1 MPDVTMTSH
10 LSPYIRLARTIGFK
24 LFLVIT
30 LAQVLIL
37 VLLTVVS
44 IRVQQESLMNNVL
57 LSGERVSDVIAR
69 SMRYSMLLNRRQ
81 DVHEIVSAVGGH
93 EGIEDIRIYNKQGD
107 VVFGSKAADLHTK
120 VDVDAE
126 ACVICHGNTDLQ
138 HPHLSSP
145 NLSRIFTNAE
155 GVRVLG
161 LITPI
166 KNEPQCSDADCHAHA
181 PEKTILGV
189 LDVKMSLQT
198 IDQQLARHRQDLLL
212 ISGVTS
218 LLIGLMSGVF
228 IWLVVRRP
236 VKRLMAGM
244 ERVSTGDL
252 SQHLEWKS
260 TDELGRLARKFNDMT
275 DELSRARAEITS
287 WSQTLEAKV
296 REKTADLEKAHRQ
309 MVRVEKMASLG
320 NLASSVAHELNNP
333 LEGILTFARLLIKRI
348 RKTSLP
354 PDDVEAYCED
364 LKLVADEAQRCG
376 NIVKNLL
383 LFARQGSVAFQTI
396 SMKTVVDRC
405 ILLVNH
411 HAQMHQIGLESGL
424 PEDLVVEC
432 DPNQIQQLFIALIV
446 NAIEAMTGV
455 NQAGGKI
462 SVSGHRDD
470 RHAVLRVSDNG
481 PGMTEEVKAHI
492 FEPFFTTKSEG
503 KGVGLGLAIA
513 FGIIERHHGSID
525 VESDL
530 GKGTTFTITL
540 PMKQPADAEQRA
552 ARAAYEG
559 IHS

>member
-1 MPDVTMTSH
+1 M
-10 LSPYIRLARTIGFK
+10 LSKIPTYVRLARTIAFK
-24 LFLVIT
+24 LFLVIS

-44 IRVQQESLMNNVL
+44 IRVQEESLMNNVL

-69 SMRYSMLLNRRQ
+69 SMRYSMLLNRRE

-93 EGIEDIRIYNKQGD
+93 EGIEDIRIYNKQGE
-107 VVFGSKAADLHTK
+107 VVFGSNVADIHTK
-120 VDVDAE
+120 VDVNAE
-126 ACVICHGNTDLQ
+126 ACVSCHGRTDLQ
-138 HPHLSSP
+138 HPHLTSP
-145 NLSRIFTNAE
+145 NLSRIFTNAGGE
-155 GVRVLG
+155 RVLG

-166 KNEPQCSDADCHAHA
+166 RNEPQCSNAACHAHA

-189 LDVKMSLQT
+189 LDVKMSLRT
-198 IDQQLARHRQDLLL
+198 IDRQLADHRRDLLI
-212 ISGVTS
+212 ISAVTV
-218 LLIGLMSGVF
+218 LVIGFVSGIF

-244 ERVSTGDL
+244 DRVSTGDL

-260 TDELGRLARKFNDMT
+260 TDELGQLAQKFNDMT
-275 DELSRARAEITS
+275 DELERARAEITT

-296 REKTADLEKAHRQ
+296 HQKTADLEKAHRQ

-348 RKTSLP
+348 KKTTLP
-354 PDDVEAYCED
+354 PDDVEAYCSD

-383 LFARQGSVAFQTI
+383 LFARQGGVAFQTI

-405 ILLVNH
+405 ILLLNH
-411 HAQMHQIGLESGL
+411 HAQIRQINLGSDI
-424 PEDLVVEC
+424 PEDIVVEC
-432 DPNQIQQLFIALIV
+432 DTNQIQQLFIALIM
-446 NAIEAMTGV
+446 NAIEAMSGANQTGGSILV
-455 NQAGGKI
+455 AGK
-462 SVSGHRDD
+462 RD
-470 RHAVLRVSDNG
+470 AECVVLRVSDNG

-513 FGIIERHHGSID
+513 FGIIERHHGSIE
-525 VESDL
+525 VESEVR
-530 GKGTTFTITL
+530 KGTTFIITL
-540 PMKQPADAEQRA
+540 PLRQPADTDFRA
-552 ARAAYEG
+552 AKAAYEG